1 MQIMIICMIVYLM
14 TLPLEHKLHIEGPE
28 ATLST
33 NESQYLGQCLAYI
46 VSCTMTIYWMNKGT
60 KGLQETTLTS
70 PRLSDKI

>member
-46 VSCTMTIYWMNKGT
+46 VSCTMTIY
-60 KGLQETTLTS
+60 
-70 PRLSDKI
+70 